1 MIVRRREL
9 IAGGAALAT
18 LGGAGALA
26 VTDWQPGSDDGGV
39 EPVELAAIS
48 GQGEEGDTVTV
59 PERGRVSLVELF
71 ATSCDVCSRQMAPL
85 GRVAERVGDDV
96 QVVSVTN
103 EPLGGT
109 VTRADVADWW
119 TAHEGTWPVAH
130 DADLDLTSALNA
142 VSVPY
147 TVVLDAENRVDWRH
161 SGYADHATLLARL
174 EEARA

>member
-1 MIVRRREL
+1 MIVRRREV

-26 VTDWQPGSDDGGV
+26 VTDWQPGTGDGGI
-39 EPVELAAIS
+39 ESIELASIAGPD
-48 GQGEEGDTVTV
+48 GQGDAVTV
-59 PERGRVSLVELF
+59 PERGRVSLIEFF
-71 ATSCDVCSRQMAPL
+71 ATSCDVCARQMAPL
-85 GRVAERVGDDV
+85 GRVTDRIGDDV
-96 QVVSVTN
+96 QLLSVTN

-109 VTRADVADWW
+109 KTRADVADWW

-147 TVVLDAENRVDWRH
+147 TVVLDAENRIEWHHNGYVDE
-161 SGYADHATLLARL
+161 ATLLDRL
-174 EEARA
+174 QEAQA